1 MENKSNGG
9 SKETAASANGA
20 AAEAAVTAAA
30 AAGKPKTGGD
40 AASAAQS
47 NDWTAR
53 RVKQSNVFYADG
65 EEVNMI
71 DTNDDYDYINL
82 PEGLQRKQSM
92 RGFDPAYNNIVDYIV
107 KITRQIWK
115 EKDIGL
121 IYETYSHNVS
131 VHKGLLN
138 SHGVNEVV
146 SGTLQT
152 LHAFPDRKGLGWSV
166 IWSGNDQ
173 EGFFTS
179 HRGKSMGT
187 NIGDSLYGPATN
199 KKVVFR
205 TTADCMIVN
214 NKIYEEWLV
223 MDTYHMVQ
231 QLGLDPV
238 EVAKGLA
245 KGTKTLTA
253 PIHFGFPETAEIGL
267 PPKVYQRQFEEFEVG
282 DFMLAML
289 NRIWERR
296 SFNYVHEFYDPNA
309 VIHYV
314 CNRDLIGAAEIK
326 GMFVSL
332 FASIPNGKTHVDRI
346 TCNRRGSDTDWDVAV
361 RWRIQGIHEGMGYFG
376 RPSGKPIE
384 IFGVNH
390 YKIKDGKIVEEW
402 LLFDGIDVLRQIYME
417 NDSAASGAAGTAGGD
432 GSFPGV
438 S

>member
-1 MENKSNGG
+1 MENKSVGG
-9 SKETAASANGA
+9 SEEAGKSMNGA
-20 AAEAAVTAAA
+20 AAEAA
-30 AAGKPKTGGD
+30 AGKQKSVN
-40 AASAAQS
+40 AAVSAARANASAAKRVTQS
-47 NDWTAR
+47 NL
-53 RVKQSNVFYADG
+53 FYADA

-71 DTNDDYDYINL
+71 DANDDYDYINL
-82 PEGLQRKQSM
+82 PESLQRKQSM
-92 RGFDPAYNNIVDYIV
+92 QGFDPAYNNIVDYIV

-166 IWSGNDQ
+166 IWSGDDK

-205 TTADCMIVN
+205 TTADCMILN

-245 KGTKTLTA
+245 KGTRTLTA
-253 PIHFGFPETAEIGL
+253 PLHFGFPETAEIGL
-267 PPKVYQRQFEEFEVG
+267 PPKVYQRQYEEFEVG

-296 SFNYVHEFYDPNA
+296 SFNYVDEFYDPNA
-309 VIHYV
+309 VVHYV
-314 CNRDLIGAAEIK
+314 CNRDLIGASEIK
-326 GMFVSL
+326 GMFISL

-346 TCNRRGSDTDWDVAV
+346 TCNRRGSDTEWDVAV

-384 IFGVNH
+384 IFGINH

-417 NDSAASGAAGTAGGD
+417 ADDSASGSSGGIRTGTGGD

>member
-1 MENKSNGG
+1 MENKSIDGS
-9 SKETAASANGA
+9 SKETSAALNGA
-20 AAEAAVTAAA
+20 AAESAASKPKAAA
-30 AAGKPKTGGD
+30 APASRAN
-40 AASAAQS
+40 AAA
-47 NDWTAR
+47 TAR
-53 RVKQSNVFYADG
+53 RVTQSNVFYADG

-71 DTNDDYDYINL
+71 DANDDYDYINL
-82 PEGLQRKQSM
+82 PASLQRKQSM
-92 RGFDPAYNNIVDYIV
+92 QGFDPAYNNIVDYIV

-166 IWSGNDQ
+166 IWSGDDK

-205 TTADCMIVN
+205 TTADCMILN

-253 PIHFGFPETAEIGL
+253 PLHFGFPETAEIGL
-267 PPKVYQRQFEEFEVG
+267 PPKIYQRQFDEFEVG

-296 SFNYVHEFYDPNA
+296 SFNYVHEYYDPNA
-309 VIHYV
+309 VVHYV

-326 GMFVSL
+326 GMFISL

-417 NDSAASGAAGTAGGD
+417 ADSVASGSSGAAARSASGGD

>member
-1 MENKSNGG
+1 METRNGAMPEETGKPANGESNAQADKAKTGA
-9 SKETAASANGA
+9 SRTAATSATN
-20 AAEAAVTAAA
+20 
-30 AAGKPKTGGD
+30 
-40 AASAAQS
+40 
-47 NDWTAR
+47 R
-53 RVKQSNVFYADG
+53 RIKQSNVYYADA
-65 EEVNMI
+65 EDVNMI
-71 DTNDDYDYINL
+71 DTNDDYDYIHL
-82 PEGLQRKQSM
+82 PEGLQRKQRM
-92 RGFDPAYNNIVDYIV
+92 TGFDPAYNNIVDYIV

-166 IWSGNDQ
+166 IWSGDDK

-223 MDTYHMVQ
+223 MDTFHMVQ

-253 PIHFGFPETAEIGL
+253 PLHFGFPETAEIGL
-267 PPKVYQRQFEEFEVG
+267 PPKPYVRQFETFEIG
-282 DFMLAML
+282 DFMLEMI

-296 SFNYVHEFYDPNA
+296 SINYVKMFYDPGA
-309 VIHYV
+309 VVHYV
-314 CNRDLIGAAEIK
+314 CNRDLIGSAEIQ
-326 GMFVSL
+326 GMFVSF
-332 FASIPNGKTHVDRI
+332 FASIPNGKMHVDRI

-361 RWRIQGIHEGMGYFG
+361 RWRVQGIHEGMGYFG

-390 YKIKDGKIVEEW
+390 YKVKEGKIVEEW
-402 LLFDGIDVLRQIYME
+402 FLFDGIDVLRQVFME
-417 NDSAASGAAGTAGGD
+417 TGGESAAGTAGTAGGD